1 MSVTAA
7 TPEHEPLEIFI
18 GKWMTAGETVATE
31 DAPAVKILASDVY
44 EWMPGGFFI
53 LHTAYG
59 RIGDQDVGGTEI
71 IGYDAEAEVYRT
83 HFFNSQGG
91 LINETLTLDG
101 KRAMWQGEN
110 VRATSLF
117 SDDGTIQKCRHER
130 SDDGETWMPAM
141 DITLTKV
148 T

>member
-1 MSVTAA
+1 MSVTPA

-71 IGYDAEAEVYRT
+71 IGYDAEAEVYRRT
-83 HFFNSQGG
+83 SS
-91 LINETLTLDG
+91 TA
-101 KRAMWQGEN
+101 RA
-110 VRATSLF
+110 A
-117 SDDGTIQKCRHER
+117 
-130 SDDGETWMPAM
+130 
-141 DITLTKV
+141 
-148 T
+148 

>member
-1 MSVTAA
+1 MSATAA

-18 GKWMTAGETVATE
+18 GNWMTAGETVATE
-31 DAPAVKILASDVY
+31 DVPAVKILASDVY

-71 IGYDAEAEVYRT
+71 IGYDAAAKIFRT
-83 HFFNSQGG
+83 HFFDSQGG
-91 LINETLTLDG
+91 LITETLTLDG
-101 KRAMWQGEN
+101 RRAMWQGEN

-117 SDDGTIQKCRHER
+117 SDDGKTQDCLHER
-130 SDDGETWMPAM
+130 SDDGETWMPAL

>member
-1 MSVTAA
+1 
-7 TPEHEPLEIFI
+7 
-18 GKWMTAGETVATE
+18 MTAGETVATE
-31 DAPAVKILASDVY
+31 DVPAVKILASDVY

-71 IGYDAEAEVYRT
+71 IGYDAAAKIFRT
-83 HFFNSQGG
+83 HFFDSQGG
-91 LINETLTLDG
+91 LITETLTLDG
-101 KRAMWQGEN
+101 RRAMWQGEN

-117 SDDGTIQKCRHER
+117 SDDGKTQDCLHER

>member
-1 MSVTAA
+1 MSATAA
-7 TPEHEPLEIFI
+7 TPEHERLEIFI
-18 GKWMTAGETVATE
+18 GRWMTAGETVATE
-31 DAPAVKILASDVY
+31 GAPAVKILASDVY

-71 IGYDAEAEVYRT
+71 IGYDAAAKVYRT
-83 HFFNSQGG
+83 HYFNSQGG
-91 LINETLTLDG
+91 LITETVTLDG

-117 SDDGTIQKCRHER
+117 SDDGKVQECLHER
-130 SDDGETWMPAM
+130 SDDGENWMPAM
-141 DITLTKV
+141 EITLTKV

>member
-1 MSVTAA
+1 MSATAA

-53 LHTAYG
+53 LHTAHG
-59 RIGDQDVGGTEI
+59 RIGEQDVGGTEI
-71 IGYDAEAEVYRT
+71 IGYDAAAKVYRT
-83 HFFNSQGG
+83 NFFDSQGG
-91 LINETLTLDG
+91 LITETLTLDG
-101 KRAMWQGEN
+101 RRAMWQGEH

-117 SDDGTIQKCRHER
+117 SDDGKTQKCLHER
-130 SDDGETWMPAM
+130 SDDGETWTPAM

-148 T
+148 A